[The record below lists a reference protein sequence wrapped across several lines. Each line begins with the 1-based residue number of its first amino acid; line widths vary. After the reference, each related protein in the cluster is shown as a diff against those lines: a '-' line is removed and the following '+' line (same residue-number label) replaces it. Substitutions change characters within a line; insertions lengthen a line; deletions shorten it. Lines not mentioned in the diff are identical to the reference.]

1 MIQID
6 PEAALE
12 ILDARDYYE
21 AERPGLGR
29 NFLLAA
35 DGLLDVIERDW
46 MAFPLHPFAR
56 IPDVRRAHFPRPWPY
71 AFAFLVR
78 GQEPPRARV
87 RALEADAHV
96 LGDENEIAL
105 TDRRGDRKLEVTN
118 CDFKL
123 VVVGGAA
130 YPFTRS

>member
-6 PEAALE
+6 PEAGLE

-46 MAFPLHPFAR
+46 MAFPVHPFAR
-56 IPDVRRAHFPRPWPY
+56 TPDVRRAHFPRPWPY

-78 GQEPPRARV
+78 AQEPLVLACEHLRRMPMYWAAR
-87 RALEADAHV
+87 L
-96 LGDENEIAL
+96 
-105 TDRRGDRKLEVTN
+105 
-118 CDFKL
+118 
-123 VVVGGAA
+123 
-130 YPFTRS
+130 RSR